1 MEKPY
6 INRVSLFKMPNII
19 IPYKPRAL
27 QKILHKEIDRHRFS
41 VLVLHRRAGKTVAM
55 INHMLKDALT
65 TTKPNSRYVFL
76 SPTFKQGKLTAW
88 DYIKNFAGKIPN
100 TKFNESELRC
110 DLPNGSRITILGA
123 ENDQAI
129 RGISLDGCVFDETQ
143 SIKPT
148 IFPEIIRPALA
159 DRKGWCVFIGTP
171 KGRNYF
177 HSLYQK
183 AQESKDWYSCI
194 FKASE
199 TKILDNEELKAA
211 QDVMSKDLY
220 EQEFECSFQ
229 AAITGSYYGTIIE
242 DLTKEGRI
250 GDVPYDDNLD
260 VETWWDIGLNDS
272 TSIWF
277 VQRHKGEIR
286 LIDYYENSGFGLDH
300 YVDVL
305 NNKPYSEDYSTH
317 VAPHDIKV
325 REIGNFGK
333 SRLESALELGIAF
346 EVAPKISVEDGI
358 EAVRKNLINCWFD
371 KSKCGTALEY
381 LKAYQKRY
389 DDKNQCFRNKPL
401 HNFAS
406 HCADSFRTGIV
417 GQGLAISNWKKEVPI
432 NTNYIV

>member
-1 MEKPY
+1 
-6 INRVSLFKMPNII
+6 MPNII
-19 IPYKPRAL
+19 IPYKPREL
-27 QKILHKEIDRHRFS
+27 QKILHKEIDKHRFS

-171 KGRNYF
+171 KGQNYF
-177 HSLYQK
+177 YSLYEK
-183 AQESKDWYSCI
+183 AKESKDWYSCV

-199 TKILDNEELKAA
+199 TKILDEEELKAA

-220 EQEFECSFQ
+220 QQEFECSFQ

-346 EVAPKISVEDGI
+346 EVAPKISIEDGI
-358 EAVRKNLINCWFD
+358 EAVRKALINCWFD
-371 KSKCGTALEY
+371 KNNCQKAIEN
-381 LKAYQKRY
+381 LKAYQKRW
-389 DDKNQCFRNKPL
+389 DDKNQCFRNKPM
-401 HNFAS
+401 HNYAS

-417 GQGLAISNWKKEVPI
+417 GEGVEISDWKTQVPV

>member
-1 MEKPY
+1 
-6 INRVSLFKMPNII
+6 MPNII

-27 QKILHKEIDRHRFS
+27 QKILHKEIDKHRFS

-199 TKILDNEELKAA
+199 TKILDEEELKAA

-220 EQEFECSFQ
+220 QQEFECSFQ

-371 KSKCGTALEY
+371 KSRCGTAIEY

>member
-1 MEKPY
+1 
-6 INRVSLFKMPNII
+6 MPNIT
-19 IPYKPRAL
+19 IPYKPREL
-27 QKILHKEIDRHRFS
+27 QNFLHKKIDMHRFS

-65 TTKPNSRYVFL
+65 NPLPNSRYVFL

-88 DYIKNFAGKIPN
+88 DYIKTYAGKIPN
-100 TKFNESELRC
+100 VKFNESELRC

-148 IFPEIIRPALA
+148 IFPEVIRPALA

-171 KGRNYF
+171 KGQNYF
-177 HSLYQK
+177 YQLYESAK
-183 AQESKDWYSCI
+183 ESKDWYSCV

-199 TKILDNEELKAA
+199 TKILDQEELDAA
-211 QDVMSKDLY
+211 KSVMSKDLY

-229 AAITGSYYGTIIE
+229 AAITGSYFGSII
-242 DLTKEGRI
+242 DGLAKEGRI

-260 VETWWDIGLNDS
+260 VETWWDLGLNDS

-277 VQRHKGEIR
+277 VQKDKGGIR

-300 YVDVL
+300 YIDVL
-305 NNKPYSEDYSTH
+305 NNKPYSEDYSKH
-317 VAPHDIKV
+317 IFPHDVKV
-325 REIGNFGK
+325 RELGNFGK
-333 SRLESALELGIAF
+333 SRLDSLLELGISG
-346 EVAPKISVEDGI
+346 EVAPKVSIEDGI
-358 EAVRKNLINCWFD
+358 EAVRKNLQNCWFD
-371 KSKCGTALEY
+371 KSKCGTAIEY
-381 LKAYQKRY
+381 LKAYQKKY

-417 GQGLAISNWKKEVPI
+417 GQGLETSDWSEEVPI
-432 NTNYIV
+432 ETNYIV